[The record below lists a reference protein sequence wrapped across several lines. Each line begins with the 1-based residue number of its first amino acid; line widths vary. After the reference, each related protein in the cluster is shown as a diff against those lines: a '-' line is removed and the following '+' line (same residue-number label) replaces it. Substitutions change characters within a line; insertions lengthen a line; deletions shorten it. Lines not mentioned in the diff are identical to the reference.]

1 MIYLSVYPDLLTKF
15 FKFGLVGASGV
26 VVDFGITYLLKEK
39 VKMHQYL
46 ANAIGF
52 TSAASTN
59 YLLNRIYTINSHNP
73 QILSEYG
80 RFLAVS
86 LVGLG
91 INTLVIWFLVSKWK
105 WNFYY
110 AKVIAIGAATIWN
123 FFANLLV
130 TFI

>member
-1 MIYLSVYPDLLTKF
+1 MVYLYILPNLLTKF
-15 FKFGLVGASGV
+15 IKFGLVGASGLL
-26 VVDFGITYLLKEK
+26 VDFGITYILKEK
-39 VKMHQYL
+39 VKIHQYL

-52 TSAASTN
+52 TTAATTN
-59 YLLNRIYTINSHNP
+59 YFFNRVYTFHSQNP
-73 QILSEYG
+73 DVAAEYG
-80 RFLAVS
+80 KFIAVS

-91 INTLVIWFLVSKWK
+91 INSFVIWFLVSKFK

-123 FFANLLV
+123 FFANLLF